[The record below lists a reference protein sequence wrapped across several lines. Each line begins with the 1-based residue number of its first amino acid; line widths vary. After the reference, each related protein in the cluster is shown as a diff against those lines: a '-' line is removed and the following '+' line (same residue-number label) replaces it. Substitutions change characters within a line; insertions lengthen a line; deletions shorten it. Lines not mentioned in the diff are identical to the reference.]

1 VAIEPLKFEF
11 VAANGPLRDSLL
23 SLASRR
29 IGPDGV
35 ELEYN
40 LKFVKPGR
48 GTAFVVVQL
57 ELRVATKVR
66 SAVVAQWLLAQLGP
80 RCESLMRKGLDYRG
94 DPAGLAL
101 LLDAWTERFP
111 DGTPSDPPPDPP
123 KDDADGG
130 AAVGARLKR
139 GPPGLPGRARP
150 IDPDPGPSRPV

>member
-1 VAIEPLKFEF
+1 VANEPLKFEF

-23 SLASRR
+23 TLASRR

-40 LKFVKPGR
+40 LKFVKPGK
-48 GTAFVVVQL
+48 GVAFVIEQL
-57 ELRVATKVR
+57 ELLVATKVR

-80 RCESLMRKGLDYRG
+80 RCESLMRKGLDYRN

-123 KDDADGG
+123 KDDDDGG
-130 AAVGARLKR
+130 AGVGARLKR
-139 GPPGLPGRARP
+139 GPPGRSGRAWP
-150 IDPDPGPSRPV
+150 PAADPNARSD